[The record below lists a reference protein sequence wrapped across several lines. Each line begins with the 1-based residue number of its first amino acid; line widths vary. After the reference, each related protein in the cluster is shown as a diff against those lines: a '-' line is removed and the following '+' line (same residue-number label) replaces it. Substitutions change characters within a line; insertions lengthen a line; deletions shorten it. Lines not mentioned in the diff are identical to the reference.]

1 MGVKI
6 RKRGGKWYV
15 FVNYHGRRK
24 AKCVG
29 ASRELAEKVRRQLE
43 ARLALGDLAL
53 FQDGENTQTFGSYA
67 DKWLKGYA
75 RVECKTSTADGY
87 EGVIDQ
93 YLRPR
98 FGNRR
103 LDQIKRDDIKAM
115 INELIAKELSR
126 NTVRNALCV
135 IRRIFNE
142 AIEAGI
148 VEVNPA
154 ARLGRFTRSANG
166 SEIKG
171 ISLTP
176 TEVEGFLQAAK
187 DVCPEYYALFLLALR
202 AGLRRGELVAVQWG
216 DIQFGK
222 DEEDGNRFIVVQHN
236 YVRREHT
243 TTKSKKSRRVDM
255 SRELRRVLLELR
267 DKRLLASFLKGKN
280 DISDELVFPTASGTI
295 LDPDNLYH
303 RYFQPVLTKAG
314 LRKIR
319 LHDLRHT
326 FGSLLIQSGAS
337 IVYVKEQM
345 GHSSIQVTVDIYGH
359 LIPGANVSFVDRLDE
374 AAKPPEKTFK
384 PGSPEE
390 AAEIER
396 VAGLILDG
404 ARGDLGEAIKSLHQI
419 SSEVENSEQVGP
431 RIHEAIY
438 RLHTSRQAV
447 DTVLQ
452 GFEDTRP
459 AQADPVGAFWNVAT
473 ALVRSAGMENKSPQ
487 QNEPASLQSDRETTL
502 QQNATQA
509 QLPKESATEIPSE
522 VIDLIGGGAWTR
534 TTDLRIMRPSL

>member
-6 RKRGGKWYV
+6 KKRGGKWYV
-15 FVNYHGRRK
+15 FVTYHGKRK

-29 ASRELAEKVRRQLE
+29 TSRELAEQVRRQLE
-43 ARLALGDLAL
+43 AKLTLGDLAL
-53 FQDGENTQTFGSYA
+53 FDSGKKSQTFSSYA
-67 DKWLKGYA
+67 DKWLKDYA

-87 EGVIDQ
+87 EGVLEQ

-98 FGNRR
+98 FGNRA

-115 INELIAKELSR
+115 INELVAKELSR

-135 IRRIFNE
+135 IRGIFNE

-154 ARLGRFTRSANG
+154 ARLGRFTRTAKT
-166 SEIKG
+166 SEVKG

-176 TEVEGFLQAAK
+176 AEAAQFLQAALEI
-187 DVCPEYYALFLLALR
+187 CPEYHPLFLMALR

-222 DEEDGNRFIVVQHN
+222 DEQDPNRFIVVEHN
-236 YVRREHT
+236 YVKREHT

-255 SRELRRVLLELR
+255 SRELRRVLIEVR
-267 DKRLLASFLKGKN
+267 DKRLLESFLKGKN
-280 DISDELVFPTASGTI
+280 DISDELVFPSPDGSI

-303 RYFQPVLTKAG
+303 RYFRPVLTKAG

-359 LIPGANVSFVDRLDE
+359 LIPGANVSFVDRLDDALE
-374 AAKPPEKTFK
+374 QGEKTT
-384 PGSPEE
+384 P
-390 AAEIER
+390 
-396 VAGLILDG
+396 
-404 ARGDLGEAIKSLHQI
+404 
-419 SSEVENSEQVGP
+419 
-431 RIHEAIY
+431 
-438 RLHTSRQAV
+438 
-447 DTVLQ
+447 
-452 GFEDTRP
+452 
-459 AQADPVGAFWNVAT
+459 
-473 ALVRSAGMENKSPQ
+473 
-487 QNEPASLQSDRETTL
+487 

-509 QLPKESATEIPSE
+509 QPPSE
-522 VIDLIGGGAWTR
+522 TEPTNPPEVLDFIGGGGWTR
-534 TTDLRIMRPSL
+534 TNDLRIMRPSL